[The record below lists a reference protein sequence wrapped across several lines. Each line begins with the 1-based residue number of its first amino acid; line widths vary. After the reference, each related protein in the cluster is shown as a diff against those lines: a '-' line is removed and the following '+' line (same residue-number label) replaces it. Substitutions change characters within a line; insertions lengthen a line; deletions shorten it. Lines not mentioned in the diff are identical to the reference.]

1 MERINNFFVQDDKV
15 FTLPVRSNVNKLL
28 NEFDIEEETVIFSEV
43 TSECWKATRYL
54 IKTRELQKV
63 YDGFS
68 EVFATREEAE
78 AALIAHNEEVVR
90 NLKAAEELAKKGM
103 L

>member
-1 MERINNFFVQDDKV
+1 MENVRFFVQDEKV
-15 FTLPVRSNVNKLL
+15 FTLPVRKAGNKIL
-28 NEFDIEEETVIFSEV
+28 NEYNIEEETVIFSEV

-54 IKTRELQKV
+54 VKTLELQKV

-78 AALIAHNEEVVR
+78 AALKAHNEKVVR
-90 NLKAAEELAKKGM
+90 NLKAAEELAKKECV
-103 L
+103 

>member
-1 MERINNFFVQDDKV
+1 MENVRFFVQDDKV
-15 FTLPVRSNVNKLL
+15 FTLPVRKSVNKIL
-28 NEFDIEEETVIFSEV
+28 NKYDIEEETVTFSEV

-54 IKTRELQKV
+54 VKTLELQKV

-90 NLKAAEELAKKGM
+90 NLRAAEELAKECK
-103 L
+103 

>member
-15 FTLPVRSNVNKLL
+15 FTLPVRSNSDKLL
-28 NEFDIEEETVIFSEV
+28 NVYDIEEETVIFSQIV
-43 TSECWKATRYL
+43 SECWKATRYL
-54 IKTRELQKV
+54 VKTRELQKV

-78 AALIAHNEEVVR
+78 AALKAHNESVRR
-90 NLKAAEELAKKGM
+90 NLRAAEELAKKGM

>member
-1 MERINNFFVQDDKV
+1 MERIDKFFVQDDKV
-15 FTLPVRSNVNKLL
+15 FTLPVRKNINKIL
-28 NEFDIEEETVIFSEV
+28 NQYDIEEETVIFSEV

-54 IKTRELQKV
+54 VETRELQKV

-78 AALIAHNEEVVR
+78 AALKAHNESVRR
-90 NLKAAEELAKKGM
+90 NLRAAVELAKECV
-103 L
+103 